1 MVMQTFL
8 WTTIESVTAMSF
20 PPHYQV
26 WFRPF
31 EKQLAKNIAKVQG
44 QRLNGVGQVGGG
56 DSSLERLRN
65 FVESIP
71 PVRKPHP
78 TSLNSV

>member
-1 MVMQTFL
+1 
-8 WTTIESVTAMSF
+8 MSF

-44 QRLNGVGQVGGG
+44 QRLNGGGQVGVS

-71 PVRKPHP
+71 PVCKPRP
-78 TSLNSV
+78 NPLNSV